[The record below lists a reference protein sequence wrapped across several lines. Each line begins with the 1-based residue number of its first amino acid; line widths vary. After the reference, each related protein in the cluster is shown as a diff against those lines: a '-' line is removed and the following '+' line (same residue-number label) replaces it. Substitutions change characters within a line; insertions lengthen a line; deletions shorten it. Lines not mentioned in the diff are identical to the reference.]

1 MDKIHI
7 LRAQIDKI
15 DEKINK
21 LLEKRKEKALKIG
34 EIKKKTNIKIT
45 DNTREKAILD
55 KFSDT
60 YSQNIFK
67 KIISESKKLQK
78 SHQKKLT

>member
-21 LLEKRKEKALKIG
+21 LLEKRKEKSLKIG
-34 EIKKKTNIKIT
+34 QIKIKTNVKIT
-45 DNTREKAILD
+45 DKTREKAILD
-55 KFSDT
+55 KLVDS
-60 YSQNIFK
+60 YSKNIFK